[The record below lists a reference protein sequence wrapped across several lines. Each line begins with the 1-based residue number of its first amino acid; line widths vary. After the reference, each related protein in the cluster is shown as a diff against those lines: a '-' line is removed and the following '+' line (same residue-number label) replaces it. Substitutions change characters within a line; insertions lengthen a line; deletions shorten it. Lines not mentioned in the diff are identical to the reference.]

1 MVAFTYFKV
10 TTFRPA
16 AVRSI
21 RNESVAQIHS
31 CETARDMRE
40 TAVSR
45 WGVSRETARDSA
57 RQRETARDSAR
68 QPRDSRE
75 SDVNPCDELV
85 NCRPTVTPLDLVS
98 IKFEKWCRTSSST
111 YSYVGWGYLHPS
123 PASQKGE

>member
-1 MVAFTYFKV
+1 MALDL
-10 TTFRPA
+10 PA
-16 AVRSI
+16 LSVGAAGEPLQGSTGGLGLDSYPGCRRAVRTDGGHGEGRSKVNQYI
-21 RNESVAQIHS
+21 AQIHN

-75 SDVNPCDELV
+75 SDVNPCSRLV
-85 NCRPTVTPLDLVS
+85 NLRPD
-98 IKFEKWCRTSSST
+98 
-111 YSYVGWGYLHPS
+111 G
-123 PASQKGE
+123 

>member
-57 RQRETARDSAR
+57 RQ
-68 QPRDSRE
+68 PRDSRE
-75 SDVNPCDELV
+75 SDVNPCSRPV
-85 NCRPTVTPLDLVS
+85 NLRLN
-98 IKFEKWCRTSSST
+98 KK
-111 YSYVGWGYLHPS
+111 
-123 PASQKGE
+123 A